1 MEAGPPKGDITAFQ
15 CGKGQPMNDETDLL
29 SVARGQRVEAD
40 FSSAVLSN
48 KGHRPREDGRA
59 LSEETSRHKPPRE
72 TVGSSL
78 LQRSLR
84 GGLRIRGS
92 VRRSK
97 LTPAM

>member
-1 MEAGPPKGDITAFQ
+1 MEEGPPKGDISAFQ

-40 FSSAVLSN
+40 FSSSVLSN

-72 TVGSSL
+72 TVGSSFAAEVPK
-78 LQRSLR
+78 
-84 GGLRIRGS
+84 GE
-92 VRRSK
+92 V
-97 LTPAM
+97 

>member
-1 MEAGPPKGDITAFQ
+1 MEEGPPKGDISAFQ

-48 KGHRPREDGRA
+48 KRHRPHKDGRA
-59 LSEETSRHKPPRE
+59 LS
-72 TVGSSL
+72 V
-78 LQRSLR
+78 QRSLR

-92 VRRSK
+92 VCRSK
-97 LTPAM
+97 LTPAT